1 MARSKVTFDTKA
13 LKADIEKYQSK
24 AKEEAKQYLEK
35 EIPAEILGGRSPVK
49 GFGRFARYSDTYLEQ
64 IKNGKYKEYGKKK
77 RPVNLKLTGELLKSF
92 FVKVTSRGLEMGFD
106 NELADIHNRK
116 GAGKS
121 GTARRMLP
129 TNPGESFNRSITN
142 GLEELLVKL
151 AKKIFNK

>member
-1 MARSKVTFDTKA
+1 MARVKVNFDTKELKDKLKFYQKEA
-13 LKADIEKYQSK
+13 LK
-24 AKEEAKQYLEK
+24 EAKDYLQE
-35 EIPAEILGGRSPVK
+35 EIPKEILGGRSPVK
-49 GFGRFARYSDTYLEQ
+49 GFGRFPKYSPLYLEQ
-64 IKNGKYKEYGKKK
+64 IKSGKYAEYAKKK

-92 FVKVTSRGLEMGFD
+92 FVKVKSNGLELGFD

-121 GTARRMLP
+121 KTVRRMLP
-129 TNPGESFNRSITN
+129 TNQGESFNRSITN